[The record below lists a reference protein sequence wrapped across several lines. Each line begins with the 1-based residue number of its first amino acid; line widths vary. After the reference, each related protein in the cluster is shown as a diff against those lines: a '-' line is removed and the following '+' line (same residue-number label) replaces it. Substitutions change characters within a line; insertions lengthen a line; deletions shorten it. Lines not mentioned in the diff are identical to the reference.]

1 MPRRRA
7 SAVLL
12 KVDRLLMV
20 RISDQGRAWWC
31 LPGGT
36 IEPDETP
43 EETIMRELREELH
56 LRVVCRDHLY
66 EVPMPHEDGADIGI
80 LVDALTDP
88 LLPGVDPAVTAWAW
102 RSFDDAEA
110 EDPWQVAEVRKAS
123 MSISRRARTPGAGSY
138 TCVGAT

>member
-12 KVDRLLMV
+12 RDNGILMV
-20 RISDQGRAWWC
+20 RISYHGRTWWC

-43 EETIMRELREELH
+43 EETIVRELREELN
-56 LRVVCRDHLY
+56 LRVLCRELLY
-66 EVPMPHEDGADIGI
+66 EVPMLYEEGIDVGI

-88 LLPGVDPAVTAWAW
+88 LLPGIDPSVTAWAW
-102 RSFDDAEA
+102 RAIDDA
-110 EDPWQVAEVRKAS
+110 DDSWQVAEVRKAL
-123 MSISRRARTPGAGSY
+123 GHGK
-138 TCVGAT
+138 V